1 MCVFYNQ
8 LIPIFEWVLKRYSLI
23 SLVAIFSAAP
33 SDSPKDEDTPVKGR
47 RAPIFTVC
55 CFKAP
60 AGAGSITSEF
70 GLENRKKNGEDEYK
84 EK

>member
-1 MCVFYNQ
+1 M
-8 LIPIFEWVLKRYSLI
+8 FEWVLKRYSLI

-47 RAPIFTVC
+47 RAPNVTVC
-55 CFKAP
+55 CFKAV
-60 AGAGSITSEF
+60 AGAGGYGAIVNSEL
-70 GLENRKKNGEDEYK
+70 GLEKGKRNDIDENENK